1 MRVAIIT
8 ENFLPKLDGVTRT
21 LVRLLEHLQRRGHQ
35 ALLLGPE
42 SGMDYYAGAEVIGT
56 AGLPFPFY
64 PELKFNFFRPLFI
77 RRLNE
82 FDPDIVHLVDPVI
95 LGATGLAA
103 GQFLH
108 KPLISSYHTNL
119 AAYCEHFGFS
129 LLTKPMWSYNRFI
142 HNQCT
147 LTFCPSPSTAAML
160 RLQGFEHL
168 RIWPRGV
175 DTTLFHPGR
184 RSTDVRNSWLQAR
197 KQPENKTI
205 ILYVGRVSWE
215 KNLNLLIQAY
225 QTMNHEQ
232 CHLVI
237 VGDGPAHAEVQQ
249 KLAGLPVT
257 FTGYLTGEAL
267 ATAYASA
274 LVPLGRAAD
283 AREILQ
289 AALNRA
295 IQIGNHR
302 SAAMVQMGL
311 ARVNSELGDL
321 DRSDRFLAELEPV
334 LRDMLPPGHEAFG
347 ALHQIKSQNFAKRGD
362 YIAALNEATLALGIF
377 SAHPGLMYRAAAV
390 HESMAGILLAM
401 KNLPQAHAEVLQAR
415 NTFNAAFGPD
425 AKSYYLGRTWLTEAK
440 IDEVSGERQNARSAA
455 EAAYQHFVASVGE
468 THPLTEEAKAL
479 R

>member
-21 LVRLLEHLQRRGHQ
+21 LVRLLEHLQTRGHQ
-35 ALLLGPE
+35 VLLLGPE

-82 FDPDIVHLVDPVI
+82 FDPDIIHLVDPVI

-129 LLTKPMWSYNRFI
+129 LLTRPMWSYNRFI
-142 HNQCT
+142 HNQCA

-175 DTTLFHPGR
+175 DTTLFHPER
-184 RSTDVRNSWLQAR
+184 RNLGVRNAWLQAR
-197 KQPENKTI
+197 NQPENKTV

-215 KNLNLLIQAY
+215 KNLNLLVQAY

-237 VGDGPAHAEVQQ
+237 VGDGPAYTELQQ

-274 LVPLGRAAD
+274 DVFAFPSYTETFGQAVLEAMSCGLPVVGLLSEGVCDLVDHEKTGLLLNIQQLAEKEKVAAYS
-283 AREILQ
+283 ANLTLLVNNHQLRQQMSQ
-289 AALNRA
+289 ASLVEA
-295 IQIGNHR
+295 QKR
-302 SAAMVQMGL
+302 SWYEAMEKLVKGYQEVIET
-311 ARVNSELGDL
+311 ARVL
-321 DRSDRFLAELEPV
+321 V
-334 LRDMLPPGHEAFG
+334 
-347 ALHQIKSQNFAKRGD
+347 
-362 YIAALNEATLALGIF
+362 AA
-377 SAHPGLMYRAAAV
+377 
-390 HESMAGILLAM
+390 
-401 KNLPQAHAEVLQAR
+401 
-415 NTFNAAFGPD
+415 
-425 AKSYYLGRTWLTEAK
+425 
-440 IDEVSGERQNARSAA
+440 
-455 EAAYQHFVASVGE
+455 
-468 THPLTEEAKAL
+468 
-479 R
+479 